1 MRNSLEQTKLVKQQV
16 DLWHAQSTLRVPPLC
31 RRGTTSMKDVLSF
44 RHGSDEELEEE
55 NTACHENERLE
66 GRHVITAGVGRVVLP
81 AAAPVLPRVVGGEG
95 LFVSAF
101 FGSCF
106 SEKQGSVISQLSGEL
121 AV

>member
-55 NTACHENERLE
+55 NTACHENERPTRRR
-66 GRHVITAGVGRVVLP
+66 GRPAP
-81 AAAPVLPRVVGGEG
+81 AAATAKRTAPISPSSGERPC
-95 LFVSAF
+95 LFPLFLDLVF
-101 FGSCF
+101 P
-106 SEKQGSVISQLSGEL
+106 EKQDSEISLLSEES
-121 AV
+121 AI